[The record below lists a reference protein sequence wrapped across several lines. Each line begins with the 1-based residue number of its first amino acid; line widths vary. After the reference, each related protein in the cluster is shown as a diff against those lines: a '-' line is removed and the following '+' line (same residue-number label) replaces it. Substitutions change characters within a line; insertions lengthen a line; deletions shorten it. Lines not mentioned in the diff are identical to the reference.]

1 MPGTLP
7 VGVDADSL
15 VIHGLDVTQPI
26 AQDLARDEALFMRAL
41 GDE

>member
-7 VGVDADSL
+7 VGVDEDSL
-15 VIHGLDVTQPI
+15 LIHGLDVAQPI
-26 AQDLARDEALFMRAL
+26 AEDLAREEALFMRAL